1 MKTCKILLL
10 SLQMTF
16 FSQFPTFHFSFFP
29 RFSIFPFFSFHF
41 SQCSK
46 LFLFPISHFLYSF
59 HFLWVSWSPANAM
72 SCYVM
77 ICSHILL
84 ERYSVV
90 VNRWG
95 GEGNKQQMHG
105 GLGTL
110 QLKMHLAVRRAHC
123 RSDTQDTHGLHLT
136 STITDQT
143 LLLRKTHTQQLA
155 VAVHTWVCWEL
166 LLTHC
171 CLLLLLV

>member
-1 MKTCKILLL
+1 
-10 SLQMTF
+10 
-16 FSQFPTFHFSFFP
+16 
-29 RFSIFPFFSFHF
+29 
-41 SQCSK
+41 
-46 LFLFPISHFLYSF
+46 
-59 HFLWVSWSPANAM
+59 M

>member
-1 MKTCKILLL
+1 
-10 SLQMTF
+10 
-16 FSQFPTFHFSFFP
+16 
-29 RFSIFPFFSFHF
+29 
-41 SQCSK
+41 
-46 LFLFPISHFLYSF
+46 
-59 HFLWVSWSPANAM
+59 M

-110 QLKMHLAVRRAHC
+110 QLKMLLAVRQHHIADPTRK
-123 RSDTQDTHGLHLT
+123 HLT
-136 STITDQT
+136 STGTDRT
-143 LLLRKTHTQQLA
+143 LLLRKTHTQQLELHHHA
-155 VAVHTWVCWEL
+155 V
-166 LLTHC
+166 
-171 CLLLLLV
+171 

>member
-110 QLKMHLAVRRAHC
+110 QLKINLAVRRAVC
-123 RSDTQDTHGLHLT
+123 RSDTQDTPGLHLT
-136 STITDQT
+136 SSLQI
-143 LLLRKTHTQQLA
+143 R
-155 VAVHTWVCWEL
+155 
-166 LLTHC
+166 HC
-171 CLLLLLV
+171 CSEKHTRSNWP